1 MTLKEE
7 WVVMDLVEYKYFL
20 KGEIKV
26 PKTWEQ
32 YIVAMLKEFDK
43 ELRIKHIPKALSNF
57 INRFKTKNKIKEIK
71 TSFGELKVIGN
82 FSPKFKQ
89 IIKDTK
95 NKCRNTCEFCGEMEA
110 EKVTIK
116 SWVYNCCKK
125 CKK

>member
-1 MTLKEE
+1 
-7 WVVMDLVEYKYFL
+7 MDLVEYKYFL

-26 PKTWEQ
+26 PETWEQ
-32 YIVAMLKEFDK
+32 NIAGMLKEFDK

-82 FSPKFKQ
+82 FEGVYEEIVQ
-89 IIKDTK
+89 IARK
-95 NKCRNTCEFCGEMEA
+95 NCRDTCEFCGRPDT

-116 SWVYNCCKK
+116 SWVYNCCES
-125 CKK
+125 CKEKRK

>member
-1 MTLKEE
+1 
-7 WVVMDLVEYKYFL
+7 VVMDLVEYKYFL

-26 PKTWEQ
+26 PETWEQ

-110 EKVTIK
+110 EKITIK

>member
-1 MTLKEE
+1 
-7 WVVMDLVEYKYFL
+7 MDTQEYKNFL

-26 PKTWEQ
+26 PDTWNNHIKE
-32 YIVAMLKEFDK
+32 MLDQFNEV
-43 ELRIKHIPKALSNF
+43 LRIKWLPKFMSDLVIKFSA
-57 INRFKTKNKIKEIK
+57 KNKIKEIK

-95 NKCRNTCEFCGEMEA
+95 NKCRDTCEFCGENGA
-110 EKVTIK
+110 EKITIK